1 VLMKRTRNPKN
12 YVVPL
17 AMVCLAGVIHA
28 IFEDWM
34 FAAGYYL
41 TLFFWTSAFVIPDF
55 LPRRH
60 AQPAFVSSAA
70 RHAAPIDSRAAVFVN
85 QDAFIH

>member
-1 VLMKRTRNPKN
+1 
-12 YVVPL
+12 
-17 AMVCLAGVIHA
+17 VIHA

-55 LPRRH
+55 LPRRRS
-60 AQPAFVSSAA
+60 AQPAFVRSAA
-70 RHAAPIDSRAAVFVN
+70 HNAAASDSRAAVFTN